1 MDGRGRDLK
10 RFGYRGRAQMA
21 RLDKV
26 EGLKALKRA
35 SRLGLARMALK
46 LFGAQVGL

>member
-1 MDGRGRDLK
+1 MDGRGRDLQ
-10 RFGYRGRAQMA
+10 RLGYRGRPQML
-21 RLDKV
+21 RLDEV

-46 LFGAQVGL
+46 LFGTQVGL